1 MQKFILLVGLVGFI
15 WCCATSKPVT
25 PLGGDIYTVSASRKE
40 EALRAA
46 NKYCDSEGKKIL
58 VKDIR
63 AEHQQSWASV
73 VFKCLSPDDP
83 EFHPPDYENPTDPI
97 TRGAIKGLRR

>member
-15 WCCATSKPVT
+15 CGCAMSKPVT

-40 EALRAA
+40 NALTAA
-46 NKYCDSEGKKIL
+46 SKYCDGQGKKIL

-63 AEHQQSWASV
+63 SEHQQSWASV

-97 TRGAIKGLRR
+97 TKGVIKGLRR